1 MSKLLVVKAHPL
13 TKEESR
19 SVRALETF
27 LASYRETNPSD
38 EIEILDVYAPE
49 TNMPEIDEEL
59 LFDDSVDVI
68 CPNCHAV
75 ILSSEDDCDDCDD
88 SCGCGC
94 GCEVESEDEEK

>member
-1 MSKLLVVKAHPL
+1 MGVLDKFLDIMKLSDDDEYDEDEDYDDDEDGLSFIEMECPNCSEVV
-13 TKEESR
+13 
-19 SVRALETF
+19 
-27 LASYRETNPSD
+27 
-38 EIEILDVYAPE
+38 
-49 TNMPEIDEEL
+49 EIDEEL

>member
-38 EIEILDVYAPE
+38 Y
-49 TNMPEIDEEL
+49 L
-59 LFDDSVDVI
+59 LGVHFALAQ
-68 CPNCHAV
+68 H
-75 ILSSEDDCDDCDD
+75 L
-88 SCGCGC
+88 
-94 GCEVESEDEEK
+94 KH

>member
-38 EIEILDVYAPE
+38 EIEILDVSGA
-49 TNMPEIDEEL
+49 
-59 LFDDSVDVI
+59 
-68 CPNCHAV
+68 
-75 ILSSEDDCDDCDD
+75 
-88 SCGCGC
+88 
-94 GCEVESEDEEK
+94 